1 MTKPRDE
8 RPADGAP
15 ASDDEGT
22 GVDDADAADT
32 ADAAGTADPAPV
44 SDADAAPVS
53 DADADAADAAA
64 AAADVPPVGADWAPE
79 TMVVGIGASAGGLA
93 ALRRLLRALPGD
105 SGLAFVIVMHLSPE
119 HESHLADILQQHSLM
134 PVLQVTRSLPV
145 EPDHVYVIP
154 PGRNLSALDS
164 HLRLS
169 PIEAERRE
177 RAPIDHFFR
186 TLAETHERKAIGVVL
201 TGTGSD
207 GTLGIK
213 HVKER
218 GGLAIVQDPNEAD
231 YDGMPQSAI
240 ATGIID
246 LVLPLA
252 EMPEQILAYARVRP
266 HLRVPGESEEFD
278 EAERS
283 VLLKIFAQV
292 RARTGRDFSL
302 YKRST
307 LMRRIARRMQLLR
320 IEELPAYLDRLR
332 DDAVEVKALS
342 DEFLITV
349 THFFRDEEVF
359 ARLEHDI
366 VPKLFAGKRSGDAVR
381 VWSVGCATGEEAYS
395 LAMLLL
401 EAASRQPDRPQVQVF
416 ASDLHE
422 QSLQR
427 AREGF
432 YPDTIEGD
440 VSRARLDRFFRVED
454 DGYRIS
460 KEVRE
465 VVVFAPHN
473 LLSDPPFSKLDLI
486 ACRNVLIYLQ
496 REAQRDVI
504 ELFHYALNPDAFL
517 LLGTSETVD
526 RGDLFRTHDKR
537 ACLFR
542 RRNTPR
548 PEPRLPVFPLVL
560 SRRPGG
566 AAPVVESTMPASYGA
581 LHQQIVEQYAP
592 PSVLVNE
599 EYNVVHLSAH
609 AGRYLALPG
618 GELTHNVFRLVR
630 EPLRIEL
637 RAALHGA
644 REKGEASRS
653 KPITVEL
660 DGDQHNVVLRVQPA
674 LEPERQGF
682 ILVVFDDEGRC
693 SPDDPGESRDE
704 VTTREREAELALLK
718 QRLQAVIEEFET
730 TQEEM
735 KASNEELQSTNEELR
750 STMEELETSKEELQS
765 MNEEL
770 TTLNQENRH
779 KVEELSQL
787 TGDLQNLLSATDIAT
802 LFLDRHLRIMRFTPQ
817 VGRLFNVRVADRGRP
832 LSDLTHRLG
841 YAGLIDDA
849 RNVLERLAL
858 VEREVQD
865 EEKRWYLTRVLPYR
879 TPGDRI
885 EGVVITFID
894 ITSRKVAE
902 EALHASQAQLAD
914 ELDASRRLHRMV
926 VEGVAAEH
934 WREAIEVILETAA
947 EMQRADCGVVYLV
960 DDSGELAEVAQRG
973 LDAEARAA
981 FASVDPSGLPCRRA
995 LRLARRVI
1003 IDDVVR
1009 HPAAATFRDGAI
1021 TAGFRAMHATPL
1033 TRRGEE
1039 VFGVLCCYFRAP
1051 HGMNEREGRLLD
1063 LLARQ
1068 AADLIDRLRAEDR
1081 LRQANETLEER
1092 VAERTAALH
1101 ASEQKFRALIDAS
1114 SQSVWTT
1121 DARGRADADS
1131 PSWRAFTGQALDAWF
1146 AEGWVDAVH
1155 PDERA
1160 EALADWQRALA
1171 EQTPLDTEL
1180 RLRHRDG
1187 GWRWTHMRVVPLRD
1201 GDGAVYGWV
1210 GMSIDVAEKKQ
1221 AEQDREQLMREV
1233 TIAEQSERRRISQ
1246 VLHDDLQQLLYA
1258 VEVKIKMA
1266 RDALER
1272 RGEAMSAE
1280 LDDARSWVATA
1291 IETTRQLTVSLSPP
1305 ILKMEGLADALGW
1318 LQRQMRD
1325 LHGLDVRI
1333 EQAERVQV
1341 PDPDLR
1347 VLLFQ
1352 AVRELLFNVI
1362 KHAGVHVATVSLT
1375 GDAETCRI
1383 TVADSGSGFDVEA
1396 LQASEK
1402 RTAHFGL
1409 NSIAERLRVVGGGL
1423 DLESVP
1429 GDGTRATIHAPLR
1442 LP

>member
-1 MTKPRDE
+1 GDE
-8 RPADGAP
+8 
-15 ASDDEGT
+15 
-22 GVDDADAADT
+22 
-32 ADAAGTADPAPV
+32 
-44 SDADAAPVS
+44 
-53 DADADAADAAA
+53 
-64 AAADVPPVGADWAPE
+64 AAADEAAADEAAADEAAADEAAGDDPADDALPADAPPVRADWAPE

-93 ALRRLLRALPGD
+93 ALRQLFRAMPGD

-119 HESHLADILQQHSLM
+119 HESHLADLLQQYSLM
-134 PVLQVTRSLPV
+134 PVLQVTRTLPV

-169 PIEAERRE
+169 ALEAERRE

-186 TLAETHERKAIGVVL
+186 TLAETHERKAIGLVL

-218 GGLAIVQDPNEAD
+218 GGLTLVQDPNEAE

-252 EMPEQILAYARVRP
+252 EMPEQILAYARIRP
-266 HLRVPGESEEFD
+266 HVRVPGDGEDLD
-278 EAERS
+278 EAERA

-307 LMRRIARRMQLLR
+307 LMRRIARRMQLQR

-332 DDAVEVKALS
+332 EDTAEVKALS

-349 THFFRDEEVF
+349 TNFFRDDEVF
-359 ARLEHDI
+359 TRLEHEI
-366 VPKLFAGKRSGDAVR
+366 IPQLFAEKRSGDAVR

-401 EAASRQPDRPQVQVF
+401 EAAGRRSDSPQVQVF

-432 YPDTIEGD
+432 YPDTIEAD

-504 ELFHYALNPDAFL
+504 ELFHYALNPEGYL

-560 SRRPGG
+560 TRRPGG
-566 AAPVVESTMPASYGA
+566 SAPVVESSMPASYGA

-599 EYNVVHLSAH
+599 DYNIVHLSAH

-618 GELTHNVFRLVR
+618 GELTPNIFRLVR

-637 RAALHGA
+637 RAALHAA
-644 REKGEASRS
+644 REKGEVSRS

-660 DGDQHNVVLRVQPA
+660 DGEPHNVVLRVQPA

-682 ILVVFDDEGRC
+682 ILVVFDDAGRC
-693 SPDDPGESRDE
+693 GPEDSAETRDD
-704 VTTREREAELALLK
+704 VNAREREAELALLK
-718 QRLQAVIEEFET
+718 QRLQAVIEEYET

-735 KASNEELQSTNEELR
+735 KAANEELQSTNEELR

-787 TGDLQNLLSATDIAT
+787 SGDLQNLLSATDIAT

-817 VGRLFNVRVADRGRP
+817 IGRLFNVRLADRGRP

-841 YAGLIDDA
+841 YKGLIDDA
-849 RNVLERLAL
+849 RHVLERL
-858 VEREVQD
+858 VPIEREVQD
-865 EEKRWYLTRVLPYR
+865 DDGRWYLTRVLPYR
-879 TPGDRI
+879 TPDDRI

-894 ITSRKVAE
+894 ISSRRRT
-902 EALHASQAQLAD
+902 EAALRESQD
-914 ELDASRRLHRMV
+914 ELAGELRGSRRLHRMGI
-926 VEGVAAEH
+926 EGAGAH
-934 WREAIEVILETAA
+934 TRHEALDLVLRTLV
-947 EMQRADCGVVYLV
+947 EMQIADAAVIYLV
-960 DDSGELAEVAQRG
+960 EDGTHEPIEVAQLG
-973 LDAEARAA
+973 FDATMRAA
-981 FASVDPSGLPCRRA
+981 LVDVRLADLPYRRA
-995 LRLARRVI
+995 LAAGQRLSIA
-1003 IDDVVR
+1003 DVEVEAA
-1009 HPAAATFRDGAI
+1009 PAAFRRAALAAGLRAVHAI
-1021 TAGFRAMHATPL
+1021 PL
-1033 TRRGEE
+1033 VRRGDEA
-1039 VFGVLCCYFRAP
+1039 FGVICCWFREQ
-1051 HGMNEREGRLLD
+1051 HMLGERDARLLD

-1068 AADLIDRLRAEDR
+1068 AADLVDRLRVEAW
-1081 LRQANETLEER
+1081 LRQANETLELR
-1092 VAERTAALH
+1092 VADRTAALH

-1114 SQSVWTT
+1114 AQCVWTT
-1121 DARGRADADS
+1121 DANGAVVEDS
-1131 PSWRAFTGQALDAWF
+1131 PSWRAFTGQSLAEWLD
-1146 AEGWVDAVH
+1146 EGWAGAVH
-1155 PDERA
+1155 PEDRA
-1160 EALADWQRALA
+1160 RALA
-1171 EQTPLDTEL
+1171 AWEAAIIHREPFDDES
-1180 RLRHRDG
+1180 RLRHREG
-1187 GWRWTHMRVVPLRD
+1187 GWRWTHIRAVPLRD
-1201 GDGAVYGWV
+1201 ASGAVHGWV
-1210 GMSIDVAEKKQ
+1210 AMNIDIAEKKQ

-1246 VLHDDLQQLLYA
+1246 VLHDELQQLLYA
-1258 VEVKIKMA
+1258 VEVKMKMA
-1266 RDALER
+1266 RDALAR
-1272 RGEAMSAE
+1272 RG
-1280 LDDARSWVATA
+1280 DAGVSEIEDATTWVAQA

-1318 LQRQMRD
+1318 LQRQMLD
-1325 LHGLDVRI
+1325 LHGLDVHI
-1333 EQAERVQV
+1333 EQAERVQI
-1341 PDPDLR
+1341 PDADLR

-1362 KHAGVHVATVSLT
+1362 KHAGVNEATVSLV
-1375 GDAETCRI
+1375 GDAESCRI
-1383 TVADSGSGFDVEA
+1383 TVSDGGAGFDVGVMHSA
-1396 LQASEK
+1396 GK
-1402 RTAHFGL
+1402 RSTHFGL
-1409 NSIAERLRVVGGGL
+1409 NSIAERLRLVGGRL
-1423 DLESVP
+1423 ELESSP
-1429 GDGTRATIHAPLR
+1429 GGGTRAVIHAPLR
-1442 LP
+1442 LTAG